1 MGGDLAPGM
10 VIKGANIARQRFPQ
24 ARFLIFGNEGRIEPL
39 LKKVPHL
46 AKVSS
51 IRHTDIVVKSEDK
64 PSAAARR
71 ARGSSMHLACEAV
84 QSGEAAGVVSAGNT
98 GALMAIAMLM
108 LRTLPGIHRPAIAG
122 FFPTLRSESVMLD
135 LGANVECDA
144 DNLVQFAI
152 MGNVFARTVLGVLQP
167 TVGILN
173 VGSEELKGHEA
184 VREASAMLR
193 NTPMPGS
200 FHGFVEGDDIAKG
213 TVDVVVTD
221 GFTGNVALKTI
232 EGTAKLYTG
241 FLRES
246 FRTSIMAKRRL
257 PAGASG
263 DQQPA
268 HARRSAPLQRRH
280 LPRPQRHRREEPR
293 RHRRHRLRQRDRRR
307 RRHGRARRHR
317 EDQRGLRPPDDA
329 AAAGREGG
337 QPLMAT
343 RSIVAGCGA
352 YLPSRILSNA
362 DLARKLETSD
372 EWIVQRTG
380 IRERRIAADGEMTS
394 DLAIRAAEAAL
405 KNAGMSGNDIDLI
418 VVATSTPDET
428 FPGHGHAR
436 AGRARH
442 DPRRRLRRAGGMLGL
457 RVRARRGRQFHEGGA
472 GAHRAGHRRRDL
484 LAHPRLERPHDLRAV
499 RRRRRRG
506 RAGRRRGQRRARTTA
521 ACSRPTS
528 SPTAAITTRSTS
540 TAARPRR

>member
-1 MGGDLAPGM
+1 VADSVAIALDAMGGDLAPGM

-24 ARFLIFGNEGRIEPL
+24 ARFLIFGNESRIQPL
-39 LKKVPHL
+39 MKKVPHL

-51 IRHTDIVVKSEDK
+51 IRHTEIAVKAEDK

-98 GALMAIAMLM
+98 GALLAIAMLM

-122 FFPTLRSESVMLD
+122 FFPTMRSESVMLD

-193 NTPMPGS
+193 NTAMPGS

-246 FRTSIMAKRRL
+246 FRTSIMAKV
-257 PAGASG
+257 G
-263 DQQPA
+263 
-268 HARRSAPLQRRH
+268 
-280 LPRPQRHRREEPR
+280 
-293 RHRRHRLRQRDRRR
+293 
-307 RRHGRARRHR
+307 
-317 EDQRGLRPPDDA
+317 
-329 AAAGREGG
+329 
-337 QPLMAT
+337 
-343 RSIVAGCGA
+343 
-352 YLPSRILSNA
+352 YL
-362 DLARKLETSD
+362 LARPAINSL
-372 EWIVQRTG
+372 RT
-380 IRERRIAADGEMTS
+380 R
-394 DLAIRAAEAAL
+394 
-405 KNAGMSGNDIDLI
+405 
-418 VVATSTPDET
+418 V
-428 FPGHGHAR
+428 
-436 AGRARH
+436 
-442 DPRRRLRRAGGMLGL
+442 DPRRYNGAIFLGL
-457 RVRARRGRQFHEGGA
+457 NGIAVKSHGGTDAVGFANAIGVAIDMVVHGAIEKIKEDFAR
-472 GAHRAGHRRRDL
+472 L
-484 LAHPRLERPHDLRAV
+484 
-499 RRRRRRG
+499 
-506 RAGRRRGQRRARTTA
+506 TTPPLPEVKA
-521 ACSRPTS
+521 ASL
-528 SPTAAITTRSTS
+528 
-540 TAARPRR
+540 